1 MSTRLVILGLLRD
14 QPLHGYEIK
23 QVIEEHMGD
32 WTSIAFG
39 SIYFALGKLS
49 AEGLIEMI
57 ATEKTGN
64 RPSRSIY
71 QITEAGRAEFL
82 RLLREVWSEPE
93 RQYFAIDIGLAF
105 MNALPLDEI
114 KVCLQRRVAEM
125 EGALQYLDSHQ
136 QEQMLQPDIPLS
148 AVAIFEHSRAHLAAE
163 LSWMRAVLKKIEQGG
178 LV

>member
-23 QVIEEHMGD
+23 QIIEEQMGD

-49 AEGLIEMI
+49 EEGLIEMV
-57 ATEKTGN
+57 ATEKEGN

-82 RLLREVWSEPE
+82 KLLRELWREPE
-93 RQYFAIDIGLAF
+93 RQYFAIDVGLGF
-105 MNALPLDEI
+105 MNALPPEEI
-114 KVCLQRRVAEM
+114 MGYLHGRVALL
-125 EGALQYLDSHQ
+125 EGTLHYLDSHQ
-136 QEQMLQPDIPLS
+136 LEQMGQPNIPAS
-148 AVAIFEHSRAHLAAE
+148 AVVIFEHSRVHLAAE
-163 LSWMRAVLKKIEQGG
+163 LSWIKEVLEKMQRGK

>member
-23 QVIEEHMGD
+23 QIIEEQMGD

-49 AEGLIEMI
+49 EEGLIEMV

-71 QITEAGRAEFL
+71 QISEAGRAKFL
-82 RLLREVWSEPE
+82 RLLREVWKEPE
-93 RQYFAIDIGLAF
+93 RQFFAIDVGLGF
-105 MNALPLDEI
+105 LHALPVEEI
-114 KVCLQRRVAEM
+114 LGYLRNRVAYM
-125 EGALQYLDSHQ
+125 EEALQYLDSHQ
-136 QEQMLQPDIPLS
+136 QEQMGQPDVPAS
-148 AVAIFEHSRAHLAAE
+148 AVMIFEHARAHAVAE
-163 LSWMRAVLKKIEQGG
+163 LAWTKDVLEKIERGK
-178 LV
+178 LK

>member
-1 MSTRLVILGLLRD
+1 MSTRLVILGLLRE

-23 QVIEEHMGD
+23 HIIEEHMGD

-49 AEGLIEMI
+49 EEGLIKMV

-82 RLLREVWSEPE
+82 RLLREVWNEPE
-93 RQYFAIDIGLAF
+93 RQYFAIDVGLAF
-105 MNALPLDEI
+105 MNALPAEEI
-114 KVCLQRRVAEM
+114 KGYLQKPRGTIGRGAALSEVAPAGTNGAAGCPCQRKWRFSHIQGRMPRRNWPGRKM
-125 EGALQYLDSHQ
+125 
-136 QEQMLQPDIPLS
+136 
-148 AVAIFEHSRAHLAAE
+148 F
-163 LSWMRAVLKKIEQGG
+163 
-178 LV
+178 